1 MESSWSWF
9 DVMSDLRATVVVPAF
24 NERANIGNFL
34 FRLEESVTL
43 SVEVLIV
50 VDSPDD
56 STLLG
61 IEEYESSRLNVSALI
76 SELPKGPSNAIKYG
90 ISKANADVV
99 VITMADGSDDPRVID
114 DLVRLVERGC
124 TIAAASRYMPG
135 GQQIGGPRF
144 KKLLSKNASRI
155 LRFALGL
162 GTHDSTN
169 SFKAYSKTFLDEVG
183 IQSDKGFELG
193 IELIAKAHR
202 RGYMIA
208 EVPTIWIDRSIGES
222 NFQLRRWIPQYLRWF
237 LYAFGPKITK

>member
-1 MESSWSWF
+1 MNG
-9 DVMSDLRATVVVPAF
+9 LRATVVVPAF
-24 NERANIGNFL
+24 NERENIGQFL
-34 FRLEESVTL
+34 SRLEEAVAL
-43 SVEVLIV
+43 PVEVLIV
-50 VDSPDD
+50 VDSSDD

-61 IEEYESSRLNVSALI
+61 IEEYESGSLIVSALV

-90 ISKANADVV
+90 ISKAKADVV

-124 TIAAASRYMPG
+124 AIAAASRYMPG

-144 KKLLSKNASRI
+144 KKFLSRNASRI
-155 LRFALGL
+155 LHLVLGL

-222 NFQLRRWIPQYLRWF
+222 NFQLRRWVPQYMRWF
-237 LYAFGPKITK
+237 FYAFGPKITR